1 MRHPLGIIV
10 IMLVFIDD
18 SGDPGF
24 NFDKGSSIYFAL
36 AAVIFD
42 SNESAEETSAAINN
56 LRESL
61 HWNSNREFKFNKSNS
76 HIRQLFLQTIAS
88 HDFRIRA
95 ILVDKRIIHSP
106 ELKSDKNSF
115 YNFMIK
121 ELLTHSNGTIINA
134 NIYLDG
140 HEDKIYK
147 RAARTYFRKQLSSQ
161 NGLVKKLEF
170 VDSKKN
176 NLIQAADMIVS
187 SIARSKSDK
196 NDAMVYKNIFSSHI
210 EDLWN
215 FR

>member
-1 MRHPLGIIV
+1 
-10 IMLVFIDD
+10 MLVFIDD

-24 NFDKGSSIYFAL
+24 NFSKGSSIYFAL

-42 SNESAEETSAAINN
+42 CNKSAEETSTAINN
-56 LRESL
+56 LRSSL
-61 HWNSNREFKFNKSNS
+61 HWNNDREFKFNKSN
-76 HIRQLFLQTIAS
+76 IRIRCLFLQTLA
-88 HDFRIRA
+88 HNDFRIRA
-95 ILVDKRIIHSP
+95 MLVDKRIIHSP
-106 ELKSDKNSF
+106 ELKSNKDSF

-121 ELLTHSNGTIINA
+121 ELLTHSNGTIVNA

-140 HEDKIYK
+140 HEDRSYK
-147 RAARTYFRKQLSSQ
+147 KAARTYLRKQLSSQ
-161 NGLVKKLEF
+161 SGLVKKLEF

-196 NDAMVYKNIFSSHI
+196 NDATIYKDMFSSHI